1 MKCEHCNIN
10 PASIELNQIIDGEKQ
25 IVHMCESCAQKMK
38 PSSPF
43 MTNGFMSGLLDT
55 INSSGLKVNYI
66 KTTAC
71 SKCGMTYGKYKELGQ
86 LGCDACYESFEEK
99 LKPLIRRIHG
109 SERHTG
115 KMPIR
120 FRGAAKI
127 QREIV
132 RLRGQL
138 DQAVRREAFEEAA
151 MIRDRIKALENS
163 IETSESTSTEIS
175 VESQESSKDA

>member
-10 PASIELNQIIDGEKQ
+10 QASIELNQIIDGEKQ
-25 IVHMCESCAQKMK
+25 MVHMCESCAQKMK

-86 LGCDACYESFEEK
+86 LGCNECYEAFEEK

-109 SERHTG
+109 SERHAG

-120 FRGAAKI
+120 FRGTAKI

-151 MIRDRIKALENS
+151 MIRDRINALENS
-163 IETSESTSTEIS
+163 MEVSNELKAQT
-175 VESQESSKDA
+175 KDS

>member
-1 MKCEHCNIN
+1 MKCEHCNLN
-10 PASIELNQIIDGEKQ
+10 PASIELNQIIEGEKK
-25 IVHMCESCAQKMK
+25 IVHMCEACAQKMK
-38 PSSPF
+38 PSSPYITSGF
-43 MTNGFMSGLLDT
+43 MTGLLDT
-55 INSSGLKVNYI
+55 IQNSGLQVNYI

-71 SKCGMTYGKYKELGQ
+71 SKCGMTYGRYKESGQ
-86 LGCDACYESFEEK
+86 LGCDECYEAFGEK

-127 QREIV
+127 QREIT

-138 DQAVRREAFEEAA
+138 DHAVRREAFEEAA
-151 MIRDRIKALENS
+151 MLRDRINALETS
-163 IETSESTSTEIS
+163 IE
-175 VESQESSKDA
+175 D